1 MKVIYDLGANN
12 GDDIPYYLTKSDK
25 VVAVEA
31 NPQLANKIKDRFL
44 QEIESGKLV
53 VEACAVTINN
63 ASEVNF
69 YLCDDPVLST
79 LKTTD
84 NSRFQKTTLPAKNV
98 VHLINEHGLPHYIKI
113 DVEFY
118 DHIILKYL
126 FENGIRPPYIS
137 AESHTIEV
145 FALMIALGNYNKF
158 KIVDGATVHNTYPT
172 FPPHAAGPFGE
183 DVQGEWFDKDQ
194 FFNVLA
200 EAKLGWKDIHATY
213 L

>member
-12 GDDIPYYLTKSDK
+12 GDDIPYYLTKADK

-31 NPQLANKIKDRFL
+31 NPELANKIKDRFL

-84 NSRFQKTTLPAKNV
+84 NSRFQKAILPAKNV

-137 AESHTIEV
+137 AAVSYTHLTLPTNREV
-145 FALMIALGNYNKF
+145 
-158 KIVDGATVHNTYPT
+158 
-172 FPPHAAGPFGE
+172 
-183 DVQGEWFDKDQ
+183 
-194 FFNVLA
+194 
-200 EAKLGWKDIHATY
+200 
-213 L
+213 